1 MSLRIAVRI
10 VLIVVLLGLAW
21 KRMAVGSPVW
31 LIAAIIVVLL
41 VLLAMVMQRKPRDTR
56 DEVPKRPLGL

>member
-10 VLIVVLLGLAW
+10 VLIVVLLGLGW
-21 KRMAVGSPVW
+21 RRMAFGSPVW
-31 LIAAIIVVLL
+31 LIAAIVVVLL
-41 VLLAMVMQRKPRDTR
+41 VLLAMVMQRKPRNRR